1 MVGLRDPS
9 CKCCC
14 RHGSTMAKLG
24 LLEALRACLSGVYRK
39 VVYNMAYTKKAK
51 KKKPYKGGKR
61 K

>member
-1 MVGLRDPS
+1 
-9 CKCCC
+9 
-14 RHGSTMAKLG
+14 MAKLG